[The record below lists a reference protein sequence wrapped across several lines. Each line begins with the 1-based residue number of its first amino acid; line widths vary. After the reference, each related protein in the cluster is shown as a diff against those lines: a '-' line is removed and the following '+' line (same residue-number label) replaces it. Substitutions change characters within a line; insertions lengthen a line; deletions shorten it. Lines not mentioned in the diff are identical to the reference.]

1 MEPKNLT
8 KRSNVSLIK
17 EICRIIETA
26 SNNGV
31 KKLEYGELRLEF
43 FENSSTDAGPT
54 VRDVVDIRN
63 PSTVEQPSQLDTVTA
78 HSVDPDLLED
88 IRRSQMMI
96 DDPMMYEHEIVQQ
109 HLRQGAVNED
119 EDRGTE
125 YPL

>member
-8 KRSNVSLIK
+8 KRTNVSLIK

-43 FENSSTDAGPT
+43 FENSSTAARQT
-54 VRDVVDIRN
+54 VHDVVDIKN
-63 PSTVEQPSQLDTVTA
+63 PSTVEPPSQLDTVAA
-78 HSVDPDLLED
+78 HTVDPDLLED

-96 DDPMMYEHEIVQQ
+96 DDPAMFEHEIVQQ